1 MKRRFDWLTGFT
13 FFWHGKPCDSTSA
26 TRKQG
31 LSSEKSR
38 KESCQPILP
47 CRVLGGEGI
56 PLVLQQDLAEINAD
70 STALGSR
77 LSYLRIKMAHPE
89 PQVDCWLDAVAVVAS
104 LFVFTGVPMVWL
116 SPDLGFYFDLLGLI
130 LSFSGLLLL
139 LFLVENRLNGLGNSI
154 NSRV

>member
-1 MKRRFDWLTGFT
+1 M
-13 FFWHGKPCDSTSA
+13 
-26 TRKQG
+26 
-31 LSSEKSR
+31 
-38 KESCQPILP
+38 
-47 CRVLGGEGI
+47 
-56 PLVLQQDLAEINAD
+56 LQQDLAEINAD

-116 SPDLGFYFDLLGLI
+116 SPALGFYFNLLGLI

-139 LFLVENRLNGLGNSI
+139 LFLVENRLNGSGNSI